1 MGRLNAFILLGVW
14 FVACSGLI
22 LWFGASAKS
31 QFDPDLKLSQ
41 NLMNLSFEEEVV
53 STLLA
58 VSSSQ
63 NTSLLGLDARLDNG
77 ATIFHISQNSCY
89 CDWLAQAH
97 QNSLDTWAKQN
108 DFGSVYLNLHQ
119 ASALQDLIPS
129 TPAVVAIDENQ
140 ELIYLGPYSRGSGC
154 FTQSGKIDE
163 QLANWK
169 LNKANQTVSYGG
181 AIIDTDASGCY
192 CNFDT

>member
-1 MGRLNAFILLGVW
+1 MGRSSTFALLGVW
-14 FVACSGLI
+14 FAACSGLI

-31 QFDPDLKLSQ
+31 QFDPNLKLSQ
-41 NLMNLSFEEEVV
+41 HLMSLSFEDKVV

-58 VSSSQ
+58 ASVSESK
-63 NTSLLGLDARLDNG
+63 TPLGQDAQLHNG

-97 QNSLDTWAKQN
+97 QNSLDKWAKQN
-108 DFGSVYLNLHQ
+108 DFASVHLNLHQ
-119 ASALQDLIPS
+119 ARALQDLIPS

-169 LNKANQTVSYGG
+169 LNKASQAVYYGG

-192 CNFDT
+192 CNFDA